1 MSTIEVRCR
10 VAGPQ
15 RDEAELPALPLV
27 LATAR
32 LTVRELIERT
42 VEEQVREL
50 TARDRLSAEQQRR
63 ALRRQYLTED
73 EVTRQAAA
81 GAVRFPSKVAE
92 ASPIDPAEAVGM
104 AVEGFER
111 GAFLVLV
118 DGRQADRLD
127 AVLEL
132 GPGSR
137 VTFLRLV
144 PLAGG

>member
-10 VAGPQ
+10 VAGPR
-15 RDEAELPALPLV
+15 RDEAALPALPLV
-27 LATAR
+27 LTSER

-50 TARDRLSAEQQRR
+50 AARDRLSVEQQRR

-73 EVTRQAAA
+73 EVRRQAAA
-81 GAVRFPSKVAE
+81 GAVRFPSAVAE
-92 ASPIDPAEAVGM
+92 VRSIDPAEAVHM
-104 AVEGFER
+104 AVDGFER

-118 DGRQADRLD
+118 DGRQAERLD
-127 AVLEL
+127 EVLEP